1 MNFKKILAM
10 VLITLVSS
18 ALKADQSLIM
28 ENQKSVAVKQ
38 QMNGEYPEMNREP
51 SLPLASLQDIWS
63 NAPKGSGIYIVDYD
77 PRETIRLKV
86 REYMTTTVVFPLW
99 EKIKKTINGDESNY
113 QISQAEENVI
123 VIRPIS
129 YVGLDTSLTMIG
141 ESGHVYTFYVRTE
154 GANSRNTSDITVTIR
169 VPGPLFAKNATE
181 NACILN
187 EERTD
192 YLEEAVLDSS
202 KLNFKFSM
210 SGDETIAPDL
220 VYSDGVRTW
229 FDYGDN
235 LDEKRIPTFYSVI
248 DGYQQALNVTID
260 GTRLVAHGSG
270 SFVLKSGDR
279 VTCVY
284 PTKEKKKA

>member
-1 MNFKKILAM
+1 MKFKKILT
-10 VLITLVSS
+10 IILVICVSFS
-18 ALKADQSLIM
+18 LNADQSTIM
-28 ENQKSVAVKQ
+28 ENQKSLAVKQ
-38 QMNGEYPEMNREP
+38 QNNGEYPEMYREA
-51 SLPLASLQDIWS
+51 SLPLAAIQDTWN
-63 NAPKGSGIYIVDYD
+63 NAPKGAGIYIVDYD

-86 REYMTTTVVFPLW
+86 REYMTTSVVFPFW
-99 EKIKKTINGDESNY
+99 EKIKKSIVGDESNY
-113 QISQAEENVI
+113 QISQPEDNVI

-129 YVGLDTSLTMIG
+129 YVGLDTSITMIG

-154 GANSRNTSDITVTIR
+154 GANSRNTSDITVTVR
-169 VPGPLFAKNATE
+169 VPGPLFAKNNTE
-181 NACILN
+181 NACTMN
-187 EERTD
+187 TEKTD
-192 YLEEAVLDSS
+192 YLDEVLLDSS

-210 SGDETIAPDL
+210 SGDELIAPDL

-235 LDEKRIPTFYSVI
+235 LDEKRIPTFYSAI

-270 SFVLKSGDR
+270 DFVLKSGDR